1 VTTIGDHFR
10 SGVEWKVSSDRPT
23 RPQHRSLTPPGD
35 PLLAVRFAVP
45 PVPRIVVHRPA
56 LLERLAAGARGPLTL
71 VNGPAGAGKTVLV
84 AQWITGGLA
93 PRATAWL
100 TVEPGD
106 PPGAFWAYV
115 LEAFRRHG
123 VPLPTEMG
131 SPTRAEGV
139 DQALLV
145 RLAAGLVERREPV
158 VLVLDRFDAV
168 RAPEIAEGLQFL
180 LRHAA
185 GGLRLVLIGRTDSVL
200 PLHRFRT
207 AGEITE
213 IRQADLTFTVAE
225 AEALLRQHRLELSE
239 AGIRLLVE
247 RTEGWVAG
255 LRLCAL
261 AMQRSD
267 DPEAFVRGFA
277 ADRTTIAGYLL
288 REVLDAQP
296 PLTQDLLLRVSITD
310 RIHPDLADAL
320 TGRDDAERTLAE
332 LAGANAFLEQ
342 IGESAW
348 YRLHPLFAAV
358 LHAHLRQRFPGLEPR
373 LRARAARWLA
383 GTGRL
388 TEAVVQAAAAD
399 DWQFAA
405 GQLVDNLAIGRLF
418 TGLETEWLRRAFAA
432 MPTGLTGAAPALVE
446 AACRLADQD
455 LAGCTAAL
463 RRADLYVT
471 DTAGPAAR
479 LSLAFVRVLAGRQAG
494 DLAATEQ
501 AAADADRL
509 LHEIPQP
516 LIGRHPEIRAMPLAA
531 LGSAELGAG
540 HLDRAESS
548 LTAAAEACGQP
559 GIDPPLCD
567 ALESLALVELLR
579 GRLRQAE
586 AHARGSLAAAARS
599 ALPTEHRPGID
610 HLVLAGVSAEHDDL
624 TAARTHLDLATMN
637 ERPSPEPVAAVEAAV
652 IGSRLA
658 TAEGDWEG
666 ALAVVQ
672 AVGSAAAA
680 QHRYEWTEDELAIAE
695 SSAHL
700 AHGDVAAALDVL
712 DAVSSDRPEHAVA
725 RARALLAA
733 GDSDGVMETLDGLPS
748 DETVTRSSRA
758 QACLLR
764 AQVAATD
771 RSTGSTEEA
780 HRLLRE
786 ALGLARPEELRRVFV
801 ESGPWIRRMLRQ
813 NPQLGRAH
821 SWLPARVL
829 GFARAGG
836 HEQLPVAESLS
847 EREREVL
854 GKAAQLL
861 STEEIAAELHIS
873 ANTVK
878 THLKSIYRKLS
889 VTRRSEA
896 VHRARDLG
904 VL

>member
-1 VTTIGDHFR
+1 MSPDN
-10 SGVEWKVSSDRPT
+10 ST
-23 RPQHRSLTPPGD
+23 RPPHRSLTPSGD
-35 PLLAVRFAVP
+35 PMLAVRFAVP
-45 PVPRIVVHRPA
+45 SVPRMLVHRPV
-56 LLERLAAGARGPLTL
+56 LLERLTAGARGPLTL
-71 VNGPAGAGKTVLV
+71 VNGPAGAGKTVLA
-84 AQWITGGLA
+84 AQWITEGRA
-93 PRATAWL
+93 PPATAWL

-106 PPGAFWAYV
+106 APGAFWAYV
-115 LEAFRRHG
+115 LEAFHRHG
-123 VPLPTEMG
+123 VRLSAEVG
-131 SPTRAEGV
+131 SPARAEGV
-139 DQALLV
+139 DQTLLV
-145 RLAAGLVERREPV
+145 RLAAGLAERREPV
-158 VLVLDRFDAV
+158 VLVLDQFDAV
-168 RAPEIAEGLQFL
+168 HAPEIAEGMQFV
-180 LRHAA
+180 LRHASD
-185 GGLRLVLIGRTDSVL
+185 GLRLVLTSRTDSLL
-200 PLHRFRT
+200 PVYRYRT

-213 IRQADLTFTVAE
+213 IRHADLRFSDVDAE
-225 AEALLRQHRLELSE
+225 RLLREHGLELTGD
-239 AGIRLLVE
+239 GIRLLVE
-247 RTEGWVAG
+247 RTEGWAAG

-261 AMQRSD
+261 AMQRSA

-277 ADRTTIAGYLL
+277 ADRTTIAAYLL
-288 REVLDAQP
+288 REVLGAQP
-296 PLTQDLLLRVSITD
+296 LLTQDLLLRVSITD

-320 TGRDDAERTLAE
+320 TGRDDAEERLAE
-332 LAGANAFLEQ
+332 LADANAFLEQ
-342 IGESAW
+342 VGESAW

-358 LHAHLRQRFPGLEPR
+358 LHAHLRQRSPGLEPR

-388 TEAVVQAAAAD
+388 TEAVVQAAAAG

-418 TGLETEWLRRAFAA
+418 TGLETHRLRRAFAA
-432 MPTGLTGAAPALVE
+432 MPTDLTGAAPALVE

-455 LAGCTAAL
+455 LDGCTAAV

-471 DTAGPAAR
+471 GTSGPAPR
-479 LSLAFVRVLAGRQAG
+479 LCLAFVRVLAGRQAG

-516 LIGRHPEIRAMPLAA
+516 LIGRHPEIHAMALAA

-540 HLDRAESS
+540 HHDRAESS

-567 ALESLALVELLR
+567 ALASLALAELLR

-586 AHARGSLAAAARS
+586 EHARGSLAAADRS
-599 ALPTEHRPGID
+599 ALPPEHRPGID

-624 TAARTHLDLATMN
+624 TAARTHLDLATMK
-637 ERPSPEPVAAVEAAV
+637 ERPLPEPVAAVEAAV

-666 ALAVVQ
+666 ALAAVQ
-672 AVGSAAAA
+672 AVGWAAAA
-680 QHRYEWTEDELAIAE
+680 QHRYQWTEDELAIAE

-700 AHGDVAAALDVL
+700 AHGDAAAALDVL
-712 DAVSSDRPEHAVA
+712 DAVSSGRPEHAVA
-725 RARALLAA
+725 RARVLLAA
-733 GDSDGVMETLDGLPS
+733 GDNDGVMEALDGLPA
-748 DETVTRSSRA
+748 DETATRSSRA
-758 QACLLR
+758 QACLLQ
-764 AQVAATD
+764 AEVAAAD
-771 RSTGSTEEA
+771 SSTGGTEEA
-780 HRLLRE
+780 RRLLRE
-786 ALGLARPEELRRVFV
+786 ALGLARPEELRRLFV
-801 ESGPWIRRMLRQ
+801 ESRPWIRRMLRQ
-813 NPQLGRAH
+813 EPQLRGAH

-829 GFARAGG
+829 GFARAGS

-847 EREREVL
+847 ERETEVL

-889 VTRRSEA
+889 VTRRREA

>member
-1 VTTIGDHFR
+1 M
-10 SGVEWKVSSDRPT
+10 
-23 RPQHRSLTPPGD
+23 
-35 PLLAVRFAVP
+35 LAVRFAVP
-45 PVPRIVVHRPA
+45 PVPRIAVHRPA
-56 LLERLAAGARGPLTL
+56 LLERLAAGVRGPLTL
-71 VNGPAGAGKTVLV
+71 VNGPAGAGKTVLA
-84 AQWITGGLA
+84 AQWITGGVA

-106 PPGAFWAYV
+106 APGAFWAHV
-115 LEAFRRHG
+115 LEAFHRHG
-123 VPLPTEMG
+123 VPLPTDVG

-145 RLAAGLVERREPV
+145 RLAAALAERREPV
-158 VLVLDRFDAV
+158 VLVLDQFDAV
-168 RAPEIAEGLQFL
+168 LAPEIAEGLQFV
-180 LRHAA
+180 LRHASD
-185 GGLRLVLIGRTDSVL
+185 GLRLLLTSRTDSLL
-200 PLHRFRT
+200 PVYRYRA

-213 IRQADLTFTVAE
+213 IRHADLRFTDVDAE
-225 AEALLRQHRLELSE
+225 RLLQEHGLELSE
-239 AGIRLLVE
+239 AGLRLLVE
-247 RTEGWVAG
+247 RTEGWAAG

-261 AMQRSD
+261 AMQRSA
-267 DPEAFVRGFA
+267 DPEAFVREFA

-288 REVLDAQP
+288 KEVLDAQP

-310 RIHPDLADAL
+310 RVHPDLADAL
-320 TGRDDAERTLAE
+320 TGRGDAEQRLAE

-342 IGESAW
+342 VGESDW

-358 LHAHLRQRFPGLEPR
+358 LHAHLRRRLPGLESR

-383 GTGRL
+383 GTGRF
-388 TEAVVQAAAAD
+388 TEAVVQAATAG

-418 TGLETEWLRRAFAA
+418 TGLETHRLRRAFAA
-432 MPTGLTGAAPALVE
+432 MPSDLTGAAPALVE

-463 RRADLYVT
+463 RRADPYVT
-471 DTAGPAAR
+471 GTSGPAPR
-479 LSLAFVRVLAGRQAG
+479 LGLAFVRVLAGRQAG
-494 DLAATEQ
+494 DLAATER

-509 LHEIPQP
+509 LHEMPQP
-516 LIGRHPEIRAMPLAA
+516 LIGRHPEISAMTLAA

-540 HLDRAESS
+540 HLDRSASS
-548 LTAAAEACGQP
+548 LTAAVAACGQP

-567 ALESLALVELLR
+567 ALASLSLAELLR

-586 AHARGSLAAAARS
+586 EHARDSLAAADRS
-599 ALPTEHRPGID
+599 ALPPEHRPGID
-610 HLVLAGVSAEHDDL
+610 HLVLAGVAAEHDDL
-624 TAARTHLDLATMN
+624 TAARAHLDRATMS
-637 ERPSPEPVAAVEAAV
+637 ERPLPEPVAAVEVAV

-666 ALAVVQ
+666 ALATVH
-672 AVGSAAAA
+672 AVGSAPAPP
-680 QHRYEWTEDELAIAE
+680 QRYEWTEDELAIAE

-700 AHGDVAAALDVL
+700 AHGDAAAALDAL
-712 DAVSSDRPEHAVA
+712 DAVSSVRPAHSVA

-733 GDSDGVMETLDGLPS
+733 GDNDGVTQALAGLPA
-748 DETVTRSSRA
+748 DETVTPSSRA
-758 QACLLR
+758 QACLLQ

-771 RSTGSTEEA
+771 VSTGSAKEA

-786 ALGLARPEELRRVFV
+786 ALWLARPEELRRVFV
-801 ESGPWIRRMLRQ
+801 ESGPWIRRMLRLD
-813 NPQLGRAH
+813 PQLTRAH

-836 HEQLPVAESLS
+836 HGQLPVAEPLS
-847 EREREVL
+847 ERETEVL

-878 THLKSIYRKLS
+878 THLKTVYRKLS

-896 VHRARDLG
+896 VRRARDLG